1 MTDKRYER
9 MSDAVMREKSTERK
23 KEEATKNIEKCFS
36 DEGQLTIT
44 QSSNGNDRVRA
55 FIPDEDGYAG
65 WVENASYIGIVKVAH
80 DGKDKYLAE
89 RHFPHSKGKRTY
101 LWEFTPETGELLVS
115 RQDGEGDTPQF
126 DLPIPADTEYEGY
139 FLRLTQDMATAYRY
153 NDYEVDSFRQDS
165 YTFKLDDLQ

>member
-9 MSDAVMREKSTERK
+9 MSDVVMREKSSERK
-23 KEEATKNIEKCFS
+23 KEEATQNIEKCFS
-36 DEGQLTIT
+36 DEGRLSVT
-44 QSSNGNDRVRA
+44 QSPSRNDRVRA

-65 WVENASYIGIVKVAH
+65 WVENASYTGIVKVTH
-80 DGKDKYLAE
+80 EGKNKYLAE
-89 RHFPHSKGKRTY
+89 RHFPHGEGKPTY

-126 DLPIPADTEYEGY
+126 DLPVPADAEHEGY
-139 FLRLTQDMATAYRY
+139 FLRLTQDMSTADSF
-153 NDYEVDSFRQDS
+153 NDYEVDSFRQDR